1 MNVAQGLRGLAT
13 LSWVLAFIVIAF
25 AVFRATRGNAF
36 RAATGLILGAIIFA
50 LVLTSVSAGLVFI
63 QPEERGIVISAIDP
77 QGYRTE
83 ALSPGLHWIVP
94 FAETVV
100 TYPIYRQTYTMSI
113 APQEGAI
120 MGDDSVAAR
129 TADGQEV
136 LIDASVIF
144 SVDPQKIIDVHI
156 AWQDRYDVDLVR
168 PLSRGII
175 RDEAAQYGVEEI
187 VSGRR
192 LELIQGIR
200 ERLDARLRDNG
211 LELTEFV
218 LRNITFSPEYA
229 ASVEQKQIAEQRA
242 QEAELTV
249 EQRRQE
255 AEQARQVAQ
264 GQADAQVIAAE
275 GRAQSRLIE
284 AKADAE
290 ALGLIAD
297 AIRDNPNV
305 ITYEYIQKLGPD
317 IQVMLVPNDNPFLLP
332 LPATNGTGTTTM
344 TPAPTTT
351 AP

>member
-1 MNVAQGLRGLAT
+1 VNVAQGLRGLAT
-13 LSWVLAFIVIAF
+13 LSWILAFAIIAF

-36 RAATGLILGAIIFA
+36 RAATGLILGTILLA

-63 QPEERGIVISAIDP
+63 QPEERGVVISAIDP
-77 QGYRTE
+77 KGYRAQ
-83 ALSPGLHWIVP
+83 ALTPGLHWIVP
-94 FAETVV
+94 FAESVEV
-100 TYPIYRQTYTMSI
+100 YPIYRETYTMSI
-113 APQEGAI
+113 APEEGAV

-144 SVDPQKIIDVHI
+144 AVDPDRVINVHI
-156 AWQDRYDVDLVR
+156 AWQHRYDIDLVR
-168 PLSRGII
+168 PLARGII

-187 VSGRR
+187 VSEKR
-192 LELIQGIR
+192 LELIEGIR
-200 ERLDARLRDNG
+200 ERLTRRLLDNG
-211 LELTEFV
+211 LDLEEFV
-218 LRNITFSPEYA
+218 LRNITFTPEYA

-275 GRAQSRLIE
+275 GQAESRLIE
-284 AKADAE
+284 AKAEAQ

-297 AIRDNPNV
+297 AIRDNPDV
-305 ITYEYIQKLGPD
+305 ITYEYTQKLAPGV
-317 IQVMLVPNDNPFLLP
+317 QVMLVPNDNPFLLP
-332 LPATNGTGTTTM
+332 LPSLQDSGIV
-344 TPAPTTT
+344 TPTPTE
-351 AP
+351 PSQ